1 MDDKAFLKY
10 ALKQSFFCP
19 IINSSEGLSMQHS
32 HDTQEYVFHDMRRR
46 NLIKYSLPLQHINK
60 YLKDIDADTRRLSGL
75 YAEYELYKHDVRE
88 NIIIPE
94 EYPEIAQIRKLYDL
108 QTVNRQ
114 SAQKKRICARIM
126 PADFSAKLQNIH
138 NKYRQTIQNTELY
151 LAMNPKSVNLSL
163 INDFAATY
171 HKVMRSFKPTYP
183 LFWLNKK
190 RMNYYLNEAA
200 QILKASCPLPAD
212 FDETHRFIG
221 ENSRIF
227 KKSAQKCQTEL
238 RLLIAMIGQMAH
250 EIPLLNM
257 VQTLLADQ
265 QKYTNFFN
273 AYRKEHSIS
282 DVTKISAA
290 RHGAQ
295 KLFECYAFLVYL
307 DGVRFAFE
315 NKYLSECPEPRQPAL
330 PTVAPQEELKKV
342 VKIVNESY
350 KLSAADSKI
359 AQIYNR
365 ALQDYESA
373 ANTLEKLIIPA

>member
-1 MDDKAFLKY
+1 MDDRAFLKY

-19 IINSSEGLSMQHS
+19 IINSSEGISMQHIY
-32 HDTQEYVFHDMRRR
+32 DTQEYEFYDMQKR
-46 NLIKYSLPLQHINK
+46 NLIKYSLYAANINK
-60 YLKDIDADTRRLSGL
+60 YLRDIDADTRHLDGL
-75 YAEYELYKHDVRE
+75 YAEYELYKHDIRE

-94 EYPEIAQIRKLYDL
+94 EYPEIAQIRKKYDL

-114 SAQKKRICARIM
+114 SAQKKRICARII
-126 PADFSAKLQNIH
+126 PTAFSNKFNEIH
-138 NKYRQTIQNTELY
+138 RQYRQTIQNIELF
-151 LAMNPKSVNLSL
+151 LAKNPKSVNLSL
-163 INDFAATY
+163 ISDFAAAY
-171 HKVMRSFKPTYP
+171 RKVMRLFKPTYP
-183 LFWLNKK
+183 IFWLNKK

-212 FDETHRFIG
+212 FDDTHRFIG

-238 RLLIAMIGQMAH
+238 RLLIAMIKQMAH

-265 QKYTNFFN
+265 QKYDSIFN
-273 AYRKEHSIS
+273 SYKKEHSIS
-282 DVTKISAA
+282 DVTKISAV
-290 RHGAQ
+290 RHGVQ
-295 KLFECYAFLVYL
+295 KLFEYYAFLVYL

-315 NKYLSECPEPRQPAL
+315 NKYLNECPEPRQPAL

-342 VKIVNESY
+342 VKIVTESY
-350 KLSAADSKI
+350 KISAANSRI

-365 ALQDYESA
+365 ALQNYESA
-373 ANTLEKLIIPA
+373 AAILEKLIASA